1 MQENREEQSRRFWTG
16 MCDYLRQRG
25 SQLESLAPIMSDDK
39 HYRDFGIGI
48 RGFAVRAR
56 QQVKRGRRNGRGLSA
71 AFILSGR
78 NQAAEFQSLQEQQAE
93 IENDFGESLSWDA
106 LLKEKQ
112 VNTITMPAD
121 VTNETDWPNQY
132 EWLAIKLE
140 QLAKVFRDRIQELRA
155 AANHRSG
162 R

>member
-1 MQENREEQSRRFWTG
+1 MQENRREQSRRFWTG
-16 MCDYLRQRG
+16 LCDHLRHRG
-25 SQLESLAPIMSDDK
+25 SQLESLEHRQPDNK

-71 AFILSGR
+71 AFIVSGR
-78 NQAAEFQSLQEQQAE
+78 NQAAEFQSLQKQQVE

-112 VNTITMPAD
+112 VNTITMPVD

-132 EWLAIKLE
+132 EWLATKLE
-140 QLAKVFRDRIQELRA
+140 QLAKVFRDRI
-155 AANHRSG
+155 
-162 R
+162 